1 MMITITVPRTGGY
14 DKERQKSSLT
24 ANQYQALAAR
34 TIDPGMTKDDM
45 RHHALHGMVGEI
57 GELHSLFQKL
67 YQGHAFDPAHEKKEL
82 GDLLWFAAEY
92 CTSRGWTLEEV
103 MCANIDKLKAR
114 YPEGFDPEKSL
125 HRKEGDV

>member
-1 MMITITVPRTGGY
+1 MR
-14 DKERQKSSLT
+14 
-24 ANQYQALAAR
+24 ANEYQALAAR
-34 TIDPGMTKDDM
+34 TIKQGMTRGDM
-45 RHHALHGMVGEI
+45 RYHALHGLSSEI

-67 YQGHAFDPAHEKKEL
+67 YQGHTLDLAHEKKEL

-103 MCANIDKLKAR
+103 MRENIDKLKAR